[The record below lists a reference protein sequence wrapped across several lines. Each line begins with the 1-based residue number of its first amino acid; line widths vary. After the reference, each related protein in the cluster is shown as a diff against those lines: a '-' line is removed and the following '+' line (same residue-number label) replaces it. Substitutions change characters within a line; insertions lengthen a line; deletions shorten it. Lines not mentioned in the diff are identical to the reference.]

1 MNTILALIVAL
12 QLPAYVH
19 RGDNVESQ
27 YHDYAAELQNY
38 DAKLREALTRDAPD
52 LVDRLTQKPSP
63 PMRYGYQILPP
74 IITDGPGNAAG
85 SKPQSR
91 SYSWRRTQS
100 MIEAEIARVAEARDQ
115 LVRIVESRAHQK
127 RDYSALVENHPLL
140 LNNQKRIEEN
150 IQYNRFWQK
159 AIADDRPRFDRQTAF
174 YDALMEGQPS
184 VSTLASS
191 FAPPAFLK
199 INRAW
204 DGEWIIVVPTYSD
217 ITDSEFLSAF
227 KEAVE
232 HVWRVQTLGFH
243 ARVEVEFRQITS
255 EAALST
261 GAHIDVDNHVEHFP
275 PDGAVLTTG
284 SNTTYS
290 IVGKYIALGPEEI
303 PPNVIAHEFG
313 HILGFA
319 DGYFRGYRSLADDGF
334 EVLEIIPVPDDIMGA
349 PGQGHVLEDHFRL
362 LLGKALD

>member
-12 QLPAYVH
+12 QLPAYLH

-27 YHDYAAELQNY
+27 YHDYATELRDY
-38 DAKLREALTRDAPD
+38 DAKLREALTLDASD
-52 LVDRLTQKPSP
+52 LVDRLTQKPAP
-63 PMRYGYQILPP
+63 PMRFGYQILPP

-91 SYSWRRTQS
+91 SYSWPRTQS
-100 MIEAEIARVAEARDQ
+100 MIEDEIARVAEARER
-115 LVRIVESRAHQK
+115 LVRIVESKAHQK

-140 LNNQKRIEEN
+140 LSNQKRIEEN

-174 YDALMEGQPS
+174 YNAFMEGQPS

-191 FAPPAFLK
+191 FAPPSFLK
-199 INRAW
+199 INHDR

-217 ITDSEFLSAF
+217 ITDSGFLSAF

-232 HVWRVQTLGFH
+232 HVWRLQTPEIL
-243 ARVEVEFRQITS
+243 ARVEVEFRQITP
-255 EAALST
+255 EAALPT
-261 GAHIDVDNHVEHFP
+261 GTHIDVDDHVKHFP
-275 PDGAVLTTG
+275 ADGAVLTTG
-284 SNTTYS
+284 SNSTYS
-290 IVGKYIALGPEEI
+290 IVGKYIALGPQEI

-319 DGYFRGYRSLADDGF
+319 DGYFRGYRALAEDGF
-334 EVLEIIPVPDDIMGA
+334 EVLEIIPVPDDIMCA
-349 PGQGHVLEDHFRL
+349 PGQGHVRNDHFRL
-362 LLGKALD
+362 LLGKGLK